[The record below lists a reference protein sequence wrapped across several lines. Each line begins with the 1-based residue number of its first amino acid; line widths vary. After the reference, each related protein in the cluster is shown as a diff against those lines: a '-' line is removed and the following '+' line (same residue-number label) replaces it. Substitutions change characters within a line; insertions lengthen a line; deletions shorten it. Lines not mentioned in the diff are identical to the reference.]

1 MFPRTWY
8 AGNPLVYA
16 PALLL
21 QDIAYSYRAWI
32 TLIKL
37 LYACFSTSKIKPDIH
52 QGERLCG
59 RLLPSVPL
67 VSEKNPSRRFGEQAK
82 LRLLRPGT
90 RDPVPETRYRRPLQG
105 GLRSRL

>member
-8 AGNPLVYA
+8 AGNSLVYA

-37 LYACFSTSKIKPDIH
+37 LYAPLHDQKIKPDIH
-52 QGERLCG
+52 A
-59 RLLPSVPL
+59 
-67 VSEKNPSRRFGEQAK
+67 SE
-82 LRLLRPGT
+82 
-90 RDPVPETRYRRPLQG
+90 
-105 GLRSRL
+105 